1 MSGPNI
7 ATIDAHRRTG
17 AAVRREEAMIT
28 KDDVLEVIQAMPDDA
43 TVADILARL
52 QALLRAEQELQ
63 RDNTQLLKWFP

>member
-1 MSGPNI
+1 
-7 ATIDAHRRTG
+7 
-17 AAVRREEAMIT
+17 MIT

-52 QALLRAEQELQ
+52 QALLRADQELQ